1 MSRVRHLTP
10 AELAERLGCAP
21 ATLAEWR
28 CRGIGPRFLKFGM
41 SKQAR
46 VRYSEADVEAWE
58 AASVHE
64 NTGAFA

>member
-1 MSRVRHLTP
+1 MKARHLTP
-10 AELAERLGCAP
+10 AELSERLCTSV

-28 CRGIGPRFLKFGM
+28 CKGKGPRFLKFGT

-46 VRYSEADVEAWE
+46 VRYPEAEVEAWE
-58 AASVHE
+58 AANEHQ